1 MHKFASEV
9 FICRCLA
16 GSFLYLYVY
25 RYRTMAIIKELNG
38 VRPVIGERAFIA
50 ESAALIGTVSMGEDC
65 SIWYGAVLRGDV
77 GAIRLGDRVNVQD
90 NAILHATYKQSECI
104 IGNDVSIG
112 HGANVHGC
120 IIGNDVIIGMGAI
133 VMDNTVVPDGT
144 IIAAGAVV
152 PANQKLEPGIY
163 AGIPAR
169 KIKDG
174 SEAVLAKAHA
184 NAQNYLHYKT
194 WYE

>member
-1 MHKFASEV
+1 M
-9 FICRCLA
+9 
-16 GSFLYLYVY
+16 
-25 RYRTMAIIKELNG
+25 
-38 VRPVIGERAFIA
+38 
-50 ESAALIGTVSMGEDC
+50 
-65 SIWYGAVLRGDV
+65 
-77 GAIRLGDRVNVQD
+77 
-90 NAILHATYKQSECI
+90 

-120 IIGNDVIIGMGAI
+120 VIGNDVIIGMGAI
-133 VMDNTVVPDGT
+133 VMDHTVVPDGT

-152 PANQKLEPGIY
+152 PANQVLEPGIW

-174 SEAVLAKAHA
+174 SEAIKAKAHA
-184 NAQNYLHYKT
+184 NAQNHLLYKT

>member
-1 MHKFASEV
+1 
-9 FICRCLA
+9 
-16 GSFLYLYVY
+16 
-25 RYRTMAIIKELNG
+25 MAIIRKINDIAPE
-38 VRPVIGERAFIA
+38 IGERAFLA
-50 ESAALIGTVSMGEDC
+50 ESAVLIGSVTIGDDC

-77 GAIRLGDRVNVQD
+77 GAIHIGDRVNIQD
-90 NAILHATYKQSECI
+90 NAVLHATFEKSECI
-104 IGNDVSIG
+104 IGDDVSVG

-133 VMDNTVVPDGT
+133 VMDNTIVPDGT

-152 PANQKLEPGIY
+152 PANQVLEPGIW
-163 AGIPAR
+163 AGIPAK

-174 SEAVLAKAHA
+174 SDVIKAKAHA
-184 NAQNYLHYKT
+184 NAEHYLLYKK